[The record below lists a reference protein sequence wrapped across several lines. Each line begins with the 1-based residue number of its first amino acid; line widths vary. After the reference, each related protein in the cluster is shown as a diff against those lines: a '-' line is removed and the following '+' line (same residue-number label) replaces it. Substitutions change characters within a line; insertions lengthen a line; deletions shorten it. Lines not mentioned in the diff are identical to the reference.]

1 MVSAILH
8 TSARSPDAANSPD
21 NSDYQLTGKDS
32 IIHFIVHFN
41 SIHSFYF
48 FKNPSGEEIKNQL
61 SLEENIP
68 ADMIVLQINGR
79 VVGDQEMLVNIMGAS
94 AVIIRATMARGLIG
108 GKGGFGAML
117 RALAKQSG
125 TKKTT
130 DFGACRDLSGRRL
143 RHVNDEM
150 ILQKWKEAKDKGEDF
165 DVEEETP
172 AGIEMWY
179 LGTPSWADGIKTN
192 YKKKFMKPRRKTKI
206 CMDWVRAR
214 EERKAPEGA
223 PAHWGC
229 PRGRRCEFAHGDEEL
244 RGEAADLKDQ
254 EKTNGTTTESNRKRD
269 AYVASMAR
277 KEEEDTL
284 SDMVLQGMRAQKKA
298 RTGKNSTIIKKNA
311 LEMTLPILSM
321 DGLNYADFDNITE
334 ESTAHLNDIIEKKA
348 PPESETVSQQ
358 VIKPMKSIKPTPSWI
373 RSLSGQL
380 ILNNEGEIE
389 SQSEFATAAVCC
401 KICQGKWYYEVELL
415 TSGLM
420 QVSFSFSFSH
430 APQLPRLIQ
439 IFSASFYCSVF
450 ILFQ

>member
-1 MVSAILH
+1 MVALIPHS
-8 TSARSPDAANSPD
+8 SVRSFDGGKNADDD
-21 NSDYQLTGKDS
+21 NSCHLKGKDS
-32 IIHFIVHFN
+32 VTNVVVHFN
-41 SIHSFYF
+41 SMHYFSFSRG
-48 FKNPSGEEIKNQL
+48 PSGREIKNRL
-61 SLEENIP
+61 SIEESIP
-68 ADMIVLQINGR
+68 ADMIIIQINGR
-79 VVGDQEMLVNIMGAS
+79 LVGDQEILVDIDGVAP
-94 AVIIRATMARGLIG
+94 AAAIVVRATIANGLAG

-214 EERKAPEGA
+214 SDRKAPEGA

-244 RGEAADLKDQ
+244 RGEAADLKDE
-254 EKTNGTTTESNRKRD
+254 EKSKGTTTEANRKRD
-269 AYVASMAR
+269 AYVASIAR
-277 KEEEDTL
+277 QEEEDQL
-284 SDMVLQGMRAQKKA
+284 SDMILQGMRAQKKA
-298 RTGKNSTIIKKNA
+298 RIGKGDTDTKKNVA
-311 LEMTLPILSM
+311 EMTLPILPM
-321 DGLNYADFDNITE
+321 DGLDFPDYDKIALEPQAQISNITDKE
-334 ESTAHLNDIIEKKA
+334 GIPVEKSSVYKTAPQDSMKVPKTVLSTCKW
-348 PPESETVSQQ
+348 
-358 VIKPMKSIKPTPSWI
+358 M

-389 SQSEFATAAVCC
+389 GESEFGTAAVCC
-401 KICQGKWYYEVELL
+401 KISEGKWYYEVELL
-415 TSGLM
+415 TAGLM
-420 QVSFSFSFSH
+420 QVNC
-430 APQLPRLIQ
+430 
-439 IFSASFYCSVF
+439 CS
-450 ILFQ
+450 

>member
-1 MVSAILH
+1 MVAPIPHSSVGSFYAGNN
-8 TSARSPDAANSPD
+8 ANEN
-21 NSDYQLTGKDS
+21 NSYQLKGEDS
-32 IIHFIVHFN
+32 VVNVVVHFN
-41 SIHSFYF
+41 SMHYFSF
-48 FKNPSGEEIKNQL
+48 PSGPSGREIKNCL

-68 ADMIVLQINGR
+68 ADMIVIQINGR
-79 VVGDQEMLVNIMGAS
+79 LVGDHEIVVNIDRA
-94 AVIIRATMARGLIG
+94 AAAAAIVVRATIANGLAG

-214 EERKAPEGA
+214 SDRKAPEGA

-244 RGEAADLKDQ
+244 RGEAADLKDE
-254 EKTNGTTTESNRKRD
+254 EKSKGTTTEANRKRD
-269 AYVASMAR
+269 AYVASIAR
-277 KEEEDTL
+277 QEEEDKL
-284 SDMVLQGMRAQKKA
+284 SDMILQGMRAQKKA
-298 RTGKNSTIIKKNA
+298 RTGKDDTDSKKNIA
-311 LEMTLPILSM
+311 EMTLPILPM
-321 DGLNYADFDNITE
+321 DGLDYPDYDKIALESHAHISNVADKEVIPVDKSLVNK
-334 ESTAHLNDIIEKKA
+334 TAPQGSMKA
-348 PPESETVSQQ
+348 LKTVL
-358 VIKPMKSIKPTPSWI
+358 PTCKWM

-389 SQSEFATAAVCC
+389 CNSDFGTAAVCC
-401 KICQGKWYYEVELL
+401 KISDGKWYYEVELL
-415 TSGLM
+415 TAGLM
-420 QVSFSFSFSH
+420 QVNCCF
-430 APQLPRLIQ
+430 
-439 IFSASFYCSVF
+439 
-450 ILFQ
+450 